1 MEFLAKVIR
10 ALIFPFRF
18 AYLLYYRWAEQRR
31 RAAVL
36 WELEVSNRDDHEPE
50 DSSGHQPP
58 TS

>member
-1 MEFLAKVIR
+1 MELLAKVIR
-10 ALIFPFRF
+10 ALVFPFRF

-36 WELEVSNRDDHEPE
+36 WELEVSSRADHDPE
-50 DSSGHQPP
+50 DSPEDQPP